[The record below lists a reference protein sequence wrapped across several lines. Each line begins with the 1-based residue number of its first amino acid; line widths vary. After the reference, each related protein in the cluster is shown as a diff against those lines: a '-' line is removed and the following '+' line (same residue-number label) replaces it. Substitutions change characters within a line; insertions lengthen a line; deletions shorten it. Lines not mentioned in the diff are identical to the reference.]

1 MFSCQPASRD
11 ESSEGLIFATES
23 VPGVSF
29 NFFNGQMLHFAH
41 RMCNNTYGFCRFFLR
56 SRKSALPLEAKLILS
71 CRIIP

>member
-29 NFFNGQMLHFAH
+29 NFFNGQMLHFARSYVQQH
-41 RMCNNTYGFCRFFLR
+41 LR
-56 SRKSALPLEAKLILS
+56 ILPILS
-71 CRIIP
+71 SESEERFTFGS